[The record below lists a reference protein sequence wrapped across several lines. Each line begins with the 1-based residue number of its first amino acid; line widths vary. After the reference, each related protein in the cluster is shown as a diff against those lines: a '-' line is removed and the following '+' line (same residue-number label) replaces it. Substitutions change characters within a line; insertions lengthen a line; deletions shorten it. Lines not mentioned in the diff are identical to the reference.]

1 MKSNVLLHG
10 HFPADYRRREQ
21 ISRSNRVED
30 QKNSLLNPL
39 LGWSIA
45 LLISAGLWWSI
56 GVAVS
61 SVVRVVL

>member
-10 HFPADYRRREQ
+10 HLPADYRRREQ
-21 ISRSNRVED
+21 ISRPNRAED

-39 LGWSIA
+39 VGWSIA

-61 SVVRVVL
+61 SVIRVVL

>member
-1 MKSNVLLHG
+1 MKSDVLLHG
-10 HFPADYRRREQ
+10 HFPADDLRREQ
-21 ISRSNRVED
+21 ISRRNRVED

-39 LGWSIA
+39 VGWSIA

>member
-10 HFPADYRRREQ
+10 YFPAHYLRREQ
-21 ISRSNRVED
+21 ISRRNRLED

-39 LGWSIA
+39 VGWSIA
-45 LLISAGLWWSI
+45 LLMSAGLWWSI

-61 SVVRVVL
+61 SVVRVAL